1 MTDEADII
9 LAQIRA
15 RRAEAQRQARALD
28 PNLKRF
34 VAALELPYFV
44 LIEIHAKSEDQVR
57 SWFDC
62 PDDGVPQTIPII
74 RDAMKQLPWKQCY
87 SFGGKSI
94 PKVTDVSGVKHVNV
108 PGVYVGQIPSEEAIK
123 AGYTNVDELVRN
135 ALEEEA
141 RVTVLPWAVADK
153 ETREVVAVYRTR
165 AKARIAREVGQVVGD
180 STSFYGWQKFAR
192 SDL

>member
-44 LIEIHAKSEDQVR
+44 FIEVHAKTEDQVR

-62 PDDGVPQTIPII
+62 PDDGLPQTIPIM

-94 PKVTDVSGVKHVNV
+94 PKVTSVSEVEHVNI
-108 PGVYVGQIPSEEAIK
+108 PDIYVGQIPGEEAIRLD
-123 AGYTNVDELVRN
+123 T
-135 ALEEEA
+135 
-141 RVTVLPWAVADK
+141 
-153 ETREVVAVYRTR
+153 
-165 AKARIAREVGQVVGD
+165 
-180 STSFYGWQKFAR
+180 
-192 SDL
+192 